1 MRKSKSKKLNGREAG
16 IYHSISI
23 KNTNRPKIQIEF
35 DVPRRYKVDR
45 MCGPCPALISAKGL
59 LNKFT
64 QSNFLA

>member
-1 MRKSKSKKLNGREAG
+1 MRKSKSKKLNGGEAEM
-16 IYHSISI
+16 ISI
-23 KNTNRPKIQIEF
+23 KNTNRPKILIEF

-45 MCGPCPALISAKGL
+45 MCGPCPALISAKGF